1 MNGPHDLLRE
11 SLVDFVL
18 GNLDDAEAR
27 KVEAHLA
34 EGCAECNADVRELRE
49 TLALVAA
56 LSDREPAPSAARGRI
71 LVAITQ
77 SASEERR
84 QQGGLA
90 GHHQSG
96 DRQERH
102 DRDGRDEHDVRRRR
116 DRGDA
121 TPIFRMPMWGRA
133 ALVGLAAACLLLA
146 VDGVQLRKERILLR
160 NEVVLSKA
168 RIVQLESQVDE
179 SQQWAD
185 LVTAGNAQFAQL
197 APTPDADPAMTA
209 WAIYDPSSRRAA
221 IVVDSVE
228 PNDDRDFELWAIA
241 GGAPKSLG
249 VITPDAN
256 GRGIVRIDAV
266 SGDEPVAAFAVSREP
281 KGGSPDK
288 TAPSGPVV
296 LVGALGD

>member
-34 EGCAECNADVRELRE
+34 EGCAECNADVRELRD
-49 TLALVAA
+49 TLALVARLA
-56 LSDREPAPSAARGRI
+56 DQEPAPAAARGRI
-71 LVAITQ
+71 LAAITE
-77 SASEERR
+77 SANEERR
-84 QQGGLA
+84 EESAPL
-90 GHHQSG
+90 QSY
-96 DRQERH
+96 E
-102 DRDGRDEHDVRRRR
+102 R
-116 DRGDA
+116 DRRTQRPGHDSSGA

-133 ALVGLAAACLLLA
+133 ALVGLAAACLFLA
-146 VDGVQLRKERILLR
+146 VDGVQLRKERIVLR

>member
-1 MNGPHDLLRE
+1 
-11 SLVDFVL
+11 
-18 GNLDDAEAR
+18 
-27 KVEAHLA
+27 
-34 EGCAECNADVRELRE
+34 
-49 TLALVAA
+49 
-56 LSDREPAPSAARGRI
+56 
-71 LVAITQ
+71 
-77 SASEERR
+77 
-84 QQGGLA
+84 
-90 GHHQSG
+90 
-96 DRQERH
+96 
-102 DRDGRDEHDVRRRR
+102 
-116 DRGDA
+116 
-121 TPIFRMPMWGRA
+121 MWGRA